1 MEWLKKRAW
10 PPYNRRRVSRSE
22 LGCDGLAGPG
32 KAPAAAALLALAGR
46 LIMHGQLTGAAR
58 PFPLLNR
65 CSPLREKRVRVAS
78 AAGADALAA
87 CCCARLDTKL
97 WR

>member
-1 MEWLKKRAW
+1 MGWRDPERLQ
-10 PPYNRRRVSRSE
+10 RRR
-22 LGCDGLAGPG
+22 LFWHWQ
-32 KAPAAAALLALAGR
+32 AGR

-65 CSPLREKRVRVAS
+65 CLPLREKRVRVAS
-78 AAGADALAA
+78 AAGADTLAA